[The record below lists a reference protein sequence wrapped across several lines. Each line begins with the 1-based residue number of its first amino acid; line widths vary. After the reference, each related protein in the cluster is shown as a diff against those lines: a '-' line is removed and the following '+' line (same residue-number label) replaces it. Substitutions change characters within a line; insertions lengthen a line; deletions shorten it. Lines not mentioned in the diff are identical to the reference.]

1 MKRLI
6 FTFLMSLICLMI
18 YSQDNYI
25 LDSKNS
31 TITIKGTST
40 FHDWEASSNAA
51 VIDLL
56 ADIKD
61 SEVKRLSS
69 VNLLLKVVT
78 LKSDSRR
85 LDRKIY
91 KALKANDYPYIT
103 FVLTKVVHLSN
114 QKIEVEGNLTING
127 VTRKITVNQEV
138 TFNNNG
144 EEMIIVLGSK
154 KINMKDFGVKP
165 PKFLFGAFKTG
176 RFVTVDFHIYF
187 RRINTN

>member
-6 FTFLMSLICLMI
+6 YTFLMSLICLMI